1 MKRGDLRRRFSGAGK
16 PEDAARRQRRRRF
29 NRVPI
34 NVLLPNAVTLLAL
47 AAGLTA
53 IRFAI
58 ENRYTEAVYSI
69 LIAAVL
75 DGLDGRL
82 ARMLRGTTRFG
93 AELDSLA
100 DFVNFGVAPAVVI
113 YAWTLSGLGA
123 LGWITSLAYAL
134 CMVLRL
140 ARFNVALDD
149 PDIPAWKAHFF
160 VGVPAPAA
168 ALIVLLPLYLSF
180 LDVGFIVRLDWIV
193 MVYTAGV
200 AGLVICRLPVFSA
213 KLLGG
218 RVRRDRVLPLLI
230 IFALFAAI
238 LTGYPWHT
246 LTAISVLFLGSIPL
260 ASWRFRRLEA
270 ANELAAGAPSEPSV
284 ENQDEGASTDEDA
297 STKD

>member
-1 MKRGDLRRRFSGAGK
+1 MKRGEIRRRFTGSNK

-53 IRFAI
+53 IRFAF
-58 ENRYTEAVYSI
+58 EARFSEAVYAI

-82 ARMLRGTTRFG
+82 ARMLRGTSRFG

-100 DFVNFGVAPAVVI
+100 DFVNFGVAPAVVL
-113 YAWTLSGLGA
+113 YAWTLNGLGA

-149 PDIPAWKAHFF
+149 PDVPAWRTNFF
-160 VGVPAPAA
+160 VGVPAPAG

-180 LDVGFIVRLDWIV
+180 LDIGLPVRLDWLV
-193 MVYTAGV
+193 MLYTAGV
-200 AGLVICRLPVFSA
+200 AGLVISRLPVFSA
-213 KLLGG
+213 KLLGS

-230 IFALFAAI
+230 VFALFAAI
-238 LTGYPWHT
+238 LAGYPWHT
-246 LTAISVLFLGSIPL
+246 LTAISVLFLASIPL
-260 ASWRFRRLEA
+260 AIFRFSRLSAAHEA
-270 ANELAAGAPSEPSV
+270 ALEETQGATRTD
-284 ENQDEGASTDEDA
+284 QDEEAPPRD
-297 STKD
+297 KD

>member
-1 MKRGDLRRRFSGAGK
+1 MTPDDMGKQFSGAGK

-29 NRVPI
+29 KRVPI

-53 IRFAI
+53 LRFAF
-58 ENRYTEAVYSI
+58 EGRFTEAVYAI

-113 YAWTLSGLGA
+113 YAWTLNGLGA
-123 LGWITSLAYAL
+123 MGWIAALAYTL

-140 ARFNVALDD
+140 ARFNVSLDD
-149 PDIPAWKAHFF
+149 PDVPAWKANFF
-160 VGVPAPAA
+160 VGVPAPAG

-180 LDVGFIVRLDWIV
+180 LDIGLPVRLDWLV
-193 MVYTAGV
+193 MLYVVGV
-200 AGLVICRLPVFSA
+200 AGLVVSRLPVFSA
-213 KLLGG
+213 KLLGN
-218 RVRRDRVLPLLI
+218 RVRRDRVLGLLI
-230 IFALFAAI
+230 VFALFAAV
-238 LTGYPWHT
+238 LVGYPWHT
-246 LTAISVLFLGSIPL
+246 LTAISLLFLASIPV
-260 ASWRFRRLEA
+260 AGWRYRRFEA
-270 ANELAAGAPSEPSV
+270 
-284 ENQDEGASTDEDA
+284 ASTDPDEAATKSPDEDA
-297 STKD
+297 PVSQTSRKD